1 MTTIRLKSSNPRR
14 HDHPD
19 GPYLSRLSSDLPPLV
34 FIMGD
39 HRSGT
44 TLLYQ
49 SLINTGAFDY
59 TSAYHIVAADE
70 LLRNRIEGTEAAVKA
85 ALSEE
90 FERYV
95 GSDRVI
101 DGIPVSTETPEEYGF
116 VLQNAGVG
124 HHITARNLPYFRQF
138 VAKMGFLGD
147 GSRPLLLKSPWD
159 FGNFVPIH
167 EWFPTA
173 KFVFLHREPEAI
185 ISSKLR
191 VVRTVLKGPNAYMA
205 KLSRHYA
212 QMVEKP
218 WIGAALRWLV
228 SVNWVAKRMVRQ
240 SKGYVDYYFQ
250 NIAKIPESQ
259 RVELSY
265 QGLCHSPNET
275 IERILEAVGVESATE
290 LKLDETIKPRKLA
303 LDPLV
308 DSLKPLIESKFAR
321 YYDFLQ
327 TLNADAAPFST
338 ASA

>member
-1 MTTIRLKSSNPRR
+1 
-14 HDHPD
+14 
-19 GPYLSRLSSDLPPLV
+19 
-34 FIMGD
+34 MGD

-49 SLINTGAFDY
+49 SLISTGAFDF
-59 TSAYHIVAADE
+59 TSAYHIIAAAE

-85 ALSEE
+85 GLSEE

-124 HHITARNLPYFRQF
+124 HQITARNLPYFRQF
-138 VAKMGFLGD
+138 AAKMGFLGD
-147 GSRPLLLKSPWD
+147 GARPLLLKNPWD
-159 FGNFVPIH
+159 FGNFVPIW

-191 VVRTVLKGPNAYMA
+191 VVRTVLSGPNAYMA
-205 KLSRHYA
+205 QLSRHYA
-212 QMVEKP
+212 QMVKKP
-218 WIGAALRWLV
+218 WICSTLRRLV
-228 SVNWVAKRMVRQ
+228 SLNWVAKRMMRQ
-240 SKGYVDYYFQ
+240 SERYVDYYFR
-250 NIAKIPESQ
+250 NIARIPESQ

-265 QGLCHSPNET
+265 QSLCHAPNEM
-275 IERILEAVGVESATE
+275 IERILHTVGVEAAGE
-290 LKLDETIKPRKLA
+290 LKLDETIKPRKLE

-308 DSLKPLIESKFAR
+308 VSLKPQIESRFAR
-321 YYDFLQ
+321 YLNFLQ
-327 TLNADAAPFST
+327 TLSADASSL
-338 ASA
+338 SATSS